1 VRQSGTVGSDEAVL
15 RATLPAARP
24 TSEPVAGA
32 SVPVADRSGDPLAAL
47 RSADDS
53 DGGWGGPAGRDDNDD
68 RLARDRPP
76 HW

>member
-1 VRQSGTVGSDEAVL
+1 MRQSGTVGSDEAVL

-24 TSEPVAGA
+24 TSEPVTGTSA
-32 SVPVADRSGDPLAAL
+32 PVADRSGDPLAAL

-53 DGGWGGPAGRDDNDD
+53 DEGWGGPVGRDDNDD